1 MQKQTYNTQFNVE
14 TQDKK
19 EKQKKKKE
27 YIKNLPWQWGKHS
40 GTLLAQRHTIVQH
53 HTK

>member
-1 MQKQTYNTQFNVE
+1 MLKHKTR
-14 TQDKK
+14 KK
-19 EKQKKKKE
+19 SKKKKKE